1 VRYDAQRFPEDLVL
15 QETADRNNF
24 QGRYVLRHPWKGEDS
39 SCPATDEY
47 RREVLRRQENEARQ
61 LAELTGWKLADI
73 RAQMNL
79 RADIGA
85 EKWWQKLWVR

>member
-1 VRYDAQRFPEDLVL
+1 
-15 QETADRNNF
+15 
-24 QGRYVLRHPWKGEDS
+24 VLRHPWKGDET

-61 LAELTGWKLADI
+61 LAELTGWDLANI

-79 RADIGA
+79 RTSAASGADR
-85 EKWWQKLWVR
+85 WWQKLWAR